1 MERLH
6 AIVYGF
12 VQGVNFRYYTH
23 RKARELGITGWVR
36 NLPDGAV
43 ETVAEADRYTLEA
56 FLAFL
61 HKGSPSAEVSRVD
74 HAWLPAENSFT
85 DFEVTY

>member
-6 AIVYGF
+6 AVVHGL

-23 RKARELGITGWVR
+23 RKARELGVTGWVR
-36 NLPDGAV
+36 NLPDGTV
-43 ETVAEADRYTLEA
+43 ETVAEADRHTLEA

-61 HKGSPSAEVSRVD
+61 YNGSPSAEVSRVD
-74 HAWLPAENSFT
+74 YAWLPAENSFAG
-85 DFEVTY
+85 FEVTH